1 MKDIRFKG
9 YLNFDD
15 SLKLQR
21 VLKPRRIVPPGALV
35 SVVILAAAALVLS
48 RLHTGMLPAVLLLAF
63 LGVFMAVGFRLMAA
77 SARKSQ
83 QKIYESACIERNGVL
98 KADGIHL
105 KRGTT
110 RKTLPW
116 ESLDRALEI
125 DHILAVVTKGES
137 IGFAR
142 YMFNTESEWRRAR
155 ILILERVGRTP
166 RPS

>member
-1 MKDIRFKG
+1 MKEIRFKG
-9 YLNFDD
+9 YLSFDD

-21 VLKPRRIVPPGALV
+21 VLKPRRIVPPGALI
-35 SVVILAAAALVLS
+35 SVATLAVAALVLS
-48 RLHTGMLPAVLLLAF
+48 RLRTGLLPAVLLLAF
-63 LGVFMAVGFRLMAA
+63 LGIFMAVGFRLMAA

-105 KRGTT
+105 KRGAA

-116 ESLDRALEI
+116 ESLDRALAI
-125 DHILAVVTKGES
+125 DDIVAVVTSGES

-155 ILILERVGRTP
+155 ALILERAVRTP
-166 RPS
+166 EPS